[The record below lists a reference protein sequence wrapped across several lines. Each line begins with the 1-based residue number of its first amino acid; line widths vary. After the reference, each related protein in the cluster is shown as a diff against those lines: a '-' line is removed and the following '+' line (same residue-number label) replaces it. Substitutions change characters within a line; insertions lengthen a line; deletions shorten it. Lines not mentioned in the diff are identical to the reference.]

1 MTEPIRTGGVIHH
14 YIFEDYYLRDSRT
27 ILLESEL
34 KYLERNHGKLV
45 NHWVETIWT
54 PIPQEAKL

>member
-1 MTEPIRTGGVIHH
+1 MTMPSRMGGVIHH

-27 ILLESEL
+27 ILLKSEL

-45 NHWVETIWT
+45 NHWVETIW
-54 PIPQEAKL
+54 IPMQEEGKP